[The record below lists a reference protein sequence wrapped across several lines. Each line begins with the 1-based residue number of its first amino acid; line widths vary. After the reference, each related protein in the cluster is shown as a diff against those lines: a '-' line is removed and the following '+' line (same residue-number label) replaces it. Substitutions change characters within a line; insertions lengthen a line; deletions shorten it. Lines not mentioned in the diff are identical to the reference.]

1 MVEVKKFQRL
11 LFEDLVISCF
21 GAVFFFLGL
30 FTQFFVGEI
39 HAVLLLIGISLF
51 GLSVLDICRL
61 LRKMNCFPK
70 SLKDLG
76 ADNRGLGWVLI
87 VGFGLTLPMCALVYF
102 VLDYPFELIAEQ
114 MASIYTLT
122 GVMSYAWMAT
132 HVIISYLLSIVL
144 IYAIIWVIVNSRS
157 PQTYY

>member
-1 MVEVKKFQRL
+1 MVEVNKFQRVL
-11 LFEDLVISCF
+11 LEDLVILCF

-30 FTQFFVGEI
+30 FTQFFVGEV
-39 HAVLLLIGISLF
+39 HAVLLLVGVCLLA
-51 GLSVLDICRL
+51 LSAFDVCRL
-61 LRKMNCFPK
+61 LRKLNYFA
-70 SLKDLG
+70 SIKDLSL
-76 ADNRGLGWVLI
+76 DKRGLGWVLI

-114 MASIYTLT
+114 MAGIYTLT